1 VATDAQPPH
10 PVRLVVTDDLHRSRL
25 TVFFR
30 LLLAIPHFFWL
41 GLFSIGAFFVAI
53 INWFATLITGRS
65 PKGLHDFLAGYV
77 RYATQF
83 FGYLYLAANPY
94 PPFYL
99 GSDQSAYAI
108 DVQIDPPERQ
118 NRWVTGFRFFLVV
131 PAFIVSGV
139 LSGGGSVSSGGRGF
153 STGGAMGL
161 MSILN
166 WFSSLIRGRS
176 PRGLRDFS
184 AWALAYTAQ
193 VYAYLF
199 LLTDRYPNSDP
210 LVFLREAQLE
220 PVDPEGRPQVANK
233 DDRHRSRLT
242 VFFRLPLAFPHIF
255 WLLLWTVAA
264 WLAAIANW
272 FFTLITGRPAGPLAR
287 FLSAYIRYSAHVSSF
302 LWVVG
307 NPFPGFVGAPG
318 SYPVDVQI
326 EAKERQNRWIT
337 GFKLVLVLPAF
348 LVNSAL
354 GWVLFVGAIMI
365 WFYAIVMGRAP
376 AGLQETGTY
385 AIGYG
390 AQLNAYLFNLT
401 DRYPHSSP
409 LAVVVQP
416 ALPAPVAPVA
426 PAEPA

>member
-1 VATDAQPPH
+1 MSLEPTAVDAAAPAPAH
-10 PVRLVVTDDLHRSRL
+10 PVRLVLTDDLERSRL

-41 GLFSIGAFFVAI
+41 GLFTIGAVFIAF
-53 INWFATLITGRS
+53 INWWATLITGKS
-65 PKGLHDFLAGYV
+65 PKGLHDFLTGYV

-99 GSDQSAYAI
+99 GSDQSAYAV

-118 NRWVTGFRFFLVV
+118 NRWVTGFRFILCIPALV
-131 PAFIVSGV
+131 FSGV
-139 LSGGGSVSSGGRGF
+139 IAGGGSASSGGRGF

-166 WFSSLIRGRS
+166 WFSSMVRGRS

-184 AWALAYTAQ
+184 AWALVYTAQ
-193 VYAYLF
+193 LYAYLF
-199 LLTDRYPNSDP
+199 LLTDRYPHSDP
-210 LVFLREAQLE
+210 LVFLRDEAQLGPPE
-220 PVDPEGRPQVANK
+220 PEGRAQAVST
-233 DDRHRSRLT
+233 DDLRRSRLS

-255 WLLLWTVAA
+255 WLLLWTVLAY
-264 WLAAIANW
+264 LAAIVNW
-272 FFTLITGRPAGPLAR
+272 FFTLITGRPWQPLAR
-287 FLSAYIRYSAHVSSF
+287 FLSAYIRYDAHVNAF

-318 SYPVDVQI
+318 SYPIDI
-326 EAKERQNRWIT
+326 RMDPPGGQNRWIT
-337 GFKLVLVLPAF
+337 GFKVVLVFPAF
-348 LVNSAL
+348 LVGSAL
-354 GWVLFVGAIMI
+354 GWMLFIAAILL
-365 WFYAIVMGRAP
+365 WFSSLVRGRAP
-376 AGLQETGTY
+376 SGLQSAGVY

-390 AQLNAYLFNLT
+390 AQVHAYLFALT

-409 LAVVVQP
+409 LAVIGP
-416 ALPAPVAPVA
+416 T
-426 PAEPA
+426 